1 VSHLRTVLGSRE
13 AILAKPPGYILD
25 LSGEGTDVRLAEGL
39 LRQASLAGPADAAAP
54 LREALALWRG
64 KPLADVT
71 GMAWL
76 DQQAERLGQL
86 YEQIKRALAEVRL
99 VSGEH
104 AQLVPELE
112 RMAAD
117 HPLDEGLHAQLM
129 LALYR
134 SGRQAEALATYHRLR
149 MTLAEQ
155 LGIDPGQALRDLETA
170 ILRQDASLLPDT
182 PPGSVTLAPAAASP
196 PAVSP
201 SSATAPVQLPPAASP
216 PVPVPAQLP
225 PATAGFAG
233 RDHAAAAGGHLRQY
247 RRLRAGAG
255 LVHR

>member
-1 VSHLRTVLGSRE
+1 MSHLRTVLGSRE

-25 LSGEGTDVRLAEGL
+25 LAGEGTDVRLAEGL

-86 YEQIKRALAEVRL
+86 YEQIERALAEARL

-155 LGIDPGQALRDLETA
+155 LGIDPGQAVRDLETA

-182 PPGSVTLAPAAASP
+182 PPGSVTLAPAAAP
-196 PAVSP
+196 PA
-201 SSATAPVQLPPAASP
+201 
-216 PVPVPAQLP
+216 PVPAQLP

-233 RDHAAAAGGHLRQY
+233 RDAELAILDAILPQPTAAIAAIAGT
-247 RRLRAGAG
+247 AGAG
-255 LVHR
+255 KTALALHWATGS